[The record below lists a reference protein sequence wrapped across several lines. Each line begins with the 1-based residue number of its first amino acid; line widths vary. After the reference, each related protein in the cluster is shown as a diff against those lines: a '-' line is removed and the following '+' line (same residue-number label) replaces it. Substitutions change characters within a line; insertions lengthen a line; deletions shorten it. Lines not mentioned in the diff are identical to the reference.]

1 MRQRVYQI
9 AACYED
15 ANDADRLRADPTF
28 QVVAGSGTD
37 VLDRNRRSRV
47 SQYAVDWVSIRR
59 LMTCGVDWFCQHA
72 FPRRAHPRELVLD
85 VDGTDARAHGAQ
97 QLALFN
103 GYYRERVYHLLVWSE
118 GTTGLPLRTRLRPGD
133 VHGTTGL
140 LADLCK
146 IPAGPP
152 APLSAHPRVVPRRCG
167 DGDAGGGA
175 RARSRG
181 RRLCAGHRAAS
192 RLSTAHGSV
201 PPARGSPLCPH
212 APADRPPHAF
222 LVSRAPLAAPP
233 THPRDTRRSTAHGTS
248 LRFMITNRSGRAA
261 ELITWYQGRGAAE
274 NGIKELK
281 REVHADRLCC
291 HRYRPNALRLQLH
304 TVAQLLLAYF
314 RRTVLRRTD
323 LATAAVETI
332 RTQLF
337 TRWRR
342 GSPTVSAA
350 SGFTWPRTGRAPR
363 CSAPVTRAYR
373 PPLADAPSHTVVV
386 LHALTLDV
394 WAALPLHTPAQ
405 PGFHRFPRLSRA
417 QSSPVWAG
425 RHRPHAH
432 SCRYRQ
438 FMGTSDPASPIT
450 SSPARRRTRASGTCR
465 PRG

>member
-1 MRQRVYQI
+1 MATECYSQLRFGFQPKLQVDFSGGTLTSDAGLVLLREYDARQGLLADVVRRIRDGRDRRYVTHALETLVRQRVYQI
-9 AACYED
+9 AAGYED

-37 VLDRNRRSRV
+37 VLGSQPTLSRWE
-47 SQYAVDWVSIRR
+47 YAVDWVSIRR

-140 LADLCK
+140 LADLGQ
-146 IPAGPP
+146 ILPGLRRRFP
-152 APLSAHPRVVPRRCG
+152 HTRVLCR
-167 DGDAGGGA
+167 GDAGMATPAVEHGLEAAGVDYVLGIGPHLVFQQRMA
-175 RARSRG
+175 RCRQHAEARYARTHRPVALRTSFWYRARRWP
-181 RRLCAGHRAAS
+181 RRR
-192 RLSTAHGSV
+192 RI
-201 PPARGSPLCPH
+201 
-212 APADRPPHAF
+212 
-222 LVSRAPLAAPP
+222 LVKL
-233 THPRDTRRSTAHGTS
+233 DVTAHGTS

-261 ELITWYQGRGAAE
+261 ELITWYEGRGAAE

-281 REVHADRLCC
+281 REVHADRLSC

-337 TRWRR
+337 KVAARVTHSVRR
-342 GSPTVSAA
+342 IWFHLA
-350 SGFTWPRTGRAPR
+350 SHWPR
-363 CSAPVTRAYR
+363 
-373 PPLADAPSHTVVV
+373 
-386 LHALTLDV
+386 
-394 WAALPLHTPAQ
+394 AALFRTCHAGLPPA
-405 PGFHRFPRLSRA
+405 
-417 QSSPVWAG
+417 AG
-425 RHRPHAH
+425 
-432 SCRYRQ
+432 
-438 FMGTSDPASPIT
+438 
-450 SSPARRRTRASGTCR
+450 
-465 PRG
+465 